1 MRPNI
6 LFKGLIVF
14 GLFSSMTVN
23 AQFSAEAIERATL
36 PLPEELRADATV
48 YTYDEN
54 GERVVLR
61 AGSNHVECQPKNAD
75 GFTRCAPVSES
86 QRADFSARLAAQ
98 GLAGDALQEALMD
111 AEADGLIPPA
121 TFGALRYRL
130 YEENDRIQL
139 LWVVSLPNAVSE
151 DLGMPVASQRDSSL
165 AGMGLPW
172 MMLEGTP
179 SAHLMIP
186 INATELSNP
195 VSSH

>member
-1 MRPNI
+1 
-6 LFKGLIVF
+6 
-14 GLFSSMTVN
+14 
-23 AQFSAEAIERATL
+23 
-36 PLPEELRADATV
+36 
-48 YTYDEN
+48 
-54 GERVVLR
+54 
-61 AGSNHVECQPKNAD
+61 
-75 GFTRCAPVSES
+75 
-86 QRADFSARLAAQ
+86 
-98 GLAGDALQEALMD
+98 MD

-139 LWVVSLPNAVSE
+139 LWVVSLPYAVSE
-151 DLGMPVASQRDSSL
+151 DLGMPVTSQRDSSL

-172 MMLEGTP
+172 MMREGTS